1 MRPAA
6 AGTAY
11 RTAILTLSLILWSS
25 LIRPVAVPAA
35 VPAASVSITVQSSD
49 GHPVPGAVITL
60 RSLAADA
67 RPSPPIRA
75 VMDQINRAFEPDL
88 LVIPVGST
96 VEFPNSDSV
105 SHQIYS
111 FSPAKR
117 FQLPLYRGNP
127 NPPQHFDQAGIV
139 TLGCNIHD
147 EMVGYLVVTD
157 AQYFGRADGAGSW
170 TAEIPRGKYR
180 VSVWHPR
187 MNDDANELDREL
199 MVGQG
204 DRTTLVLHLAKPLRP
219 APLGTH
225 PHSWDGAY

>member
-1 MRPAA
+1 MRAGCRVAVALGGLFLGALVRPATTPA
-6 AGTAY
+6 
-11 RTAILTLSLILWSS
+11 
-25 LIRPVAVPAA
+25 AVPGS
-35 VPAASVSITVQSSD
+35 VPAASVSITVQGSD
-49 GHPVPGAVITL
+49 GRPVPGAVITV
-60 RSLAADA
+60 RSLAPEA
-67 RPSPPIRA
+67 RPSLPVRA
-75 VMDQINRAFEPDL
+75 VMDQVNRAFDPDL

-127 NPPQHFDQAGIV
+127 NPPQKFDTAGVV

-147 EMVGYLVVTD
+147 EMIAYLVVTD
-157 AQYFGRADGAGSW
+157 AQYFGRTDGYGSW
-170 TAEIPRGKYR
+170 TADLPKGKYR

-187 MNDDANELDREL
+187 MNDDANELEREL
-199 MVGQG
+199 MVAQG
-204 DRTTLVLHLAKPLRP
+204 DRATLVLRLAKPLRP

-225 PHSWDGAY
+225 PHSWDGY